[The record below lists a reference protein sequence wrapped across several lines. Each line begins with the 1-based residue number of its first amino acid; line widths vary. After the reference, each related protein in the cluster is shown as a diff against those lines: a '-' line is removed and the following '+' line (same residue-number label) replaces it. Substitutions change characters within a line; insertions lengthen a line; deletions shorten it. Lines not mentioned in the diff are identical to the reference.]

1 MTATALLSPFE
12 KVLHRL
18 YGTKLSDASLNT
30 ITSEYTGARDL
41 DTYTEDEV
49 YGYVWYVADDELRRM
64 FAVPAHIDTQDLL
77 GDGEDLD
84 LVLDPDKYDQATRI
98 IPARVALLASLPV
111 SSDPL

>member
-18 YGTKLSDASLNT
+18 YGSKLSDASLLT
-30 ITSEYTGARDL
+30 VTLEYTGARDL

-49 YGYVWYVADDELRRM
+49 HGYVWYTADNELRRM
-64 FAVPAHIDTQDLL
+64 FAVPARIDTQDLL

-84 LVLDPDKYDQATRI
+84 LVLDPGKHDEAAQV
-98 IPARVALLASLPV
+98 IPARVAHLASLPI
-111 SSDPL
+111 SPDPL